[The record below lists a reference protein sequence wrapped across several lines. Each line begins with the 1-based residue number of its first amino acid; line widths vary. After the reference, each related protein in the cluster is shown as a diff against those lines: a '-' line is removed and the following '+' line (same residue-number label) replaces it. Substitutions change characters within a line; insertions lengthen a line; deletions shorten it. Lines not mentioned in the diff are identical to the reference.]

1 MNLINL
7 LTQVDSFTKANGMG
21 TISVVDSSSSECRT
35 HRSSGQR
42 RRDADIRFRHNDH
55 CCQVSAWLVHCS
67 CNCNQLKLCYCS
79 VHSLLAA
86 FGLVE
91 NSMILLVSSMLI
103 SPLMGPIIAT
113 IFGIVIEDR
122 ALIRFGWANEM
133 FGVLLATTV
142 GFFFGLIIFSLDL
155 YSHGI
160 ENGLATEEMLS
171 RLVAIVLAQISATDW
186 IIFFSSQMRNAFACC
201 GHFNGTAI
209 GCGGCNRYTWRECR
223 FAGWSCHFCIDIAA
237 SGQYSNFET
246 ILDFKNSNSIH
257 KLQFQGI
264 FWSMSVLH
272 FFDMIEHQTMIKS
285 NYYSDHQTIELAV
298 HGALSMLLTAANIAC
313 ILLMGVLVLKVC
325 SKYPFL

>member
-1 MNLINL
+1 M
-7 LTQVDSFTKANGMG
+7 
-21 TISVVDSSSSECRT
+21 
-35 HRSSGQR
+35 
-42 RRDADIRFRHNDH
+42 
-55 CCQVSAWLVHCS
+55 HCS

-171 RLVAIVLAQISATDW
+171 RLVAIVLAQISATD
-186 IIFFSSQMRNAFACC
+186 
-201 GHFNGTAI
+201 
-209 GCGGCNRYTWRECR
+209 
-223 FAGWSCHFCIDIAA
+223 
-237 SGQYSNFET
+237 
-246 ILDFKNSNSIH
+246 
-257 KLQFQGI
+257 
-264 FWSMSVLH
+264 
-272 FFDMIEHQTMIKS
+272 
-285 NYYSDHQTIELAV
+285 
-298 HGALSMLLTAANIAC
+298 
-313 ILLMGVLVLKVC
+313 
-325 SKYPFL
+325 